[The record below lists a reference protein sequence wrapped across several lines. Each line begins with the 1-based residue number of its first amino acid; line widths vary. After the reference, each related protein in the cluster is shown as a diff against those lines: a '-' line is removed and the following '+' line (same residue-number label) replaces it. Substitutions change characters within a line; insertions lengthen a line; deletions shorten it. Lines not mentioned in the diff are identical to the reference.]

1 MAWIR
6 RIVIIQVLL
15 LASIWPLGRIALA
28 RAVSSVEIPRSGDA
42 RTFKRE
48 AILPGGIRAMAQIV
62 SRSAYESQVQHVF
75 DYSFGKIREIA
86 DRLDASSPSS
96 DVSKVNAQ
104 AGGGAVPVSKS
115 LIRIVN
121 HGKKLSDSIGGSAFA
136 ITDGGSASDIK
147 VDKSGG
153 TISISSNTR
162 LNLDGIL
169 RGYLADMLLSAIYN
183 SNIDDAMVRVD
194 GVQRS
199 VGYNIDSPWQYSTY
213 DSGGGYAHHGITLIF
228 SNLAIATVG
237 SGEWSPPVSSD
248 VQGVSVLGKDAAT
261 TNAIAT
267 AAYALGSKRGMDLIR
282 SKGYRCV
289 MIERDGRLIKSPGL

>member
-1 MAWIR
+1 MTLIR
-6 RIVIIQVLL
+6 RIVIIQGLL
-15 LASIWPLGRIALA
+15 LAFIGFSLQGAHAKSPSMD
-28 RAVSSVEIPRSGDA
+28 AVSRSGDA

-48 AILPGGIRAMAQIV
+48 MVLPGGIRAMAQIV
-62 SRSAYESQVQHVF
+62 SRSSFESQVQQVF

-86 DRLDASSPSS
+86 DKLDASSPSS
-96 DVSKVNAQ
+96 DVAKVNAQ
-104 AGGGAVPVSKS
+104 AGQGSVQVSKS
-115 LIRIVN
+115 LVRILN
-121 HGKKLSDSIGGSAFA
+121 HGKKMSDAIGGNAFS
-136 ITDGGSASDIK
+136 ITDSGSASDVK

-153 TISISSNTR
+153 TVSIPSNVR
-162 LNLDGIL
+162 INLEGII

-183 SNIDDAMVRVD
+183 SNIDDAMVRID

-213 DSGGGYAHHGITLIF
+213 DSGGGYARHGVTLIF

-237 SGEWSPPVSSD
+237 SGEWSPAVSSD
-248 VQGVSVLGKDAAT
+248 IQGVSVLGKDAAT